1 MRNTAAVASLG
12 DALDRGIVV
21 LDGGLATQL
30 EAQGHDLR
38 DSLWSAR
45 LLRDEPNEIVAAH
58 RAFFDVGADVA
69 ITASYHATYAGF
81 AKVGIDK
88 EEATRLLALSVE
100 LARRAQ
106 PVDRPTL
113 VAGSVGLYG
122 VVWADGTEYTGDY
135 GRATDDEIAEE
146 QRRRIRALVDAGP
159 DLLAIET
166 IPSGREAVILGEL
179 LTEQPDTEAWV
190 TFCCRDDH
198 HLSDGTPI
206 TDAVRAV
213 TRTGRVAA
221 VGVNCTPP
229 QYVESLLNEARA
241 VADLPLVCYPNWGRV
256 WDGATYEWVE
266 GTGVV
271 EFAPDLL
278 DRWLAAGARVI
289 GGCCGIGPEGI
300 AGVAAW
306 ARGAGVTQRPPTG
319 GHNPRSSAHVY
330 PASAARASGGSDISQ
345 ARK

>member
-1 MRNTAAVASLG
+1 MRDTASVGSFADAV
-12 DALDRGIVV
+12 DRGIIV

-30 EAQGHDLR
+30 EAQGNNLR

-45 LLRDEPNEIVAAH
+45 LLRDEPAQVVAAH
-58 RAFFDVGADVA
+58 RAFFGVGADVA
-69 ITASYHATYAGF
+69 ITASYHASYTGF
-81 AKVGIDK
+81 ANVGID
-88 EEATRLLALSVE
+88 EDEASRLLGLSVE

-106 PVDRPTL
+106 PADRPTF

-135 GRATDDEIAEE
+135 SRATDDEIAEE

-166 IPSGREAVILGEL
+166 IPSGREASILGEL
-179 LTEQPDTEAWV
+179 LTEVPGVEAWV

-198 HLSDGTPI
+198 HLSDGTRI
-206 TDAVRAV
+206 DDAVRAV
-213 TRTGRVAA
+213 TRTGRVTA
-221 VGVNCTPP
+221 VGLNCTPP
-229 QYVESLLNEARA
+229 QHVESLLADART
-241 VADLPLVCYPNWGRV
+241 VTDLPLVAYPNWGRI

-271 EFAPDLL
+271 EFPPDLL
-278 DRWLAAGARVI
+278 DRWFDAGARII

-300 AGVAAW
+300 AGIAAW
-306 ARGAGVTQRPPTG
+306 RAHRTAGAGTG
-319 GHNPRSSAHVY
+319 SSGSRSS
-330 PASAARASGGSDISQ
+330 SAA
-345 ARK
+345 

>member
-1 MRNTAAVASLG
+1 MRNTAAVASLAG
-12 DALDRGIVV
+12 ALDRGIVV

-38 DSLWSAR
+38 DNLWSAR
-45 LLRDEPNEIVAAH
+45 LLRGEPNEIVAAH

-81 AKVGIDK
+81 AKVGIDE
-88 EEATRLLALSVE
+88 EEATRLLALSVK
-100 LARRAQ
+100 RRAQ
-106 PVDRPTL
+106 PVDRPTF

-135 GRATDDEIAEE
+135 SRATDDEIAEE

-206 TDAVRAV
+206 DDAVRAV

-229 QYVESLLNEARA
+229 QFVESLLTDARA
-241 VADLPLVCYPNWGRV
+241 VTDLPLVVYPNWGRV
-256 WDGATYEWVE
+256 WDGASYEWVE
-266 GTGVV
+266 GSGVV
-271 EFAPDLL
+271 EFPAELL
-278 DRWLAAGARVI
+278 DRWRAAGARVI

-306 ARGAGVTQRPPTG
+306 ATGAQVR
-319 GHNPRSSAHVY
+319 
-330 PASAARASGGSDISQ
+330 
-345 ARK
+345 